1 MIIAV
6 RQVLTD
12 RIEDTN
18 IMRRQTSN
26 IYFLPHLS
34 ARGIIVIWAIMA
46 PRNVMQRRI
55 PIVPI
60 GIVPR

>member
-1 MIIAV
+1 M
-6 RQVLTD
+6 
-12 RIEDTN
+12 N

-26 IYFLPHLS
+26 INFLPHLS

-60 GIVPR
+60 GIVPRCTADWSTYGSS